1 MHHRLDSRHLF
12 STSSPHTHLVPNL
25 VFVTS
30 DNPLLRRHIVHIAC
44 GSEHS
49 IAVDS
54 RGSAWTWGA
63 EGRACLGHG
72 EAGFGAPGGGTA
84 VEAEAQARAMGL
96 TGDGGGYVRVLT

>member
-1 MHHRLDSRHLF
+1 M
-12 STSSPHTHLVPNL
+12 
-25 VFVTS
+25 
-30 DNPLLRRHIVHIAC
+30 HIAC

-54 RGSAWTWGA
+54 RGAAWTWGA

-96 TGDGGGYVRVLT
+96 AGDGGGGYAKDFFSC